1 MIKQLFELAERLLT
15 ITRDIRSNQ
24 AGIKRLEGQVE
35 TLSAAVR
42 ELTFEF
48 RRLRENEHHERER
61 MALRLENTLLHFERR
76 LHSGDDSDQKLDL
89 SGGPHEQ
96 G

>member
-1 MIKQLFELAERLLT
+1 MLKQLLELAQRLLT
-15 ITRDIRSNQ
+15 MTRDIRGNQ
-24 AGIKRLEGQVE
+24 AGIKRLEKQVE

-42 ELTFEF
+42 ELAFEL

-76 LHSGDDSDQKLDL
+76 LQSGDGPSQKLDV
-89 SGGPHEQ
+89 
-96 G
+96 